1 MSQRLLYK
9 SLGIRMGFKH
19 WPKFRG
25 GAVTL
30 FAHKFSRSGH
40 VWRFKKCK
48 RPEETVCLSL
58 YCKVTWMSTE
68 RRTSF
73 LNLLW
78 FIRVILEANPAKTIN
93 SPACSRASWHQ
104 SVRSRTHPPS
114 EVVEHLPRCE
124 NDRDS
129 LGAPENG
136 GILQENPEICPLKEN
151 VSCKC
156 SFKVYINR
164 NSNRL

>member
-1 MSQRLLYK
+1 MEHKK
-9 SLGIRMGFKH
+9 SRTKTPEHVSHWCHKGFCTSR
-19 WPKFRG
+19 WGSGWGSNTDQNFEVAQWRWLRISSADQG
-25 GAVTL
+25 MYGAL
-30 FAHKFSRSGH
+30 RSA
-40 VWRFKKCK
+40 RDLK
-48 RPEETVCLSL
+48 RWCLSL

-73 LNLLW
+73 LNPLW

-136 GILQENPEICPLKEN
+136 GILQENPRFAL
-151 VSCKC
+151 
-156 SFKVYINR
+156 
-164 NSNRL
+164 